1 MRVFASAEDRRRTLV
16 YLAAVVAG
24 FVALYV
30 TIRRFAPFVF
40 HPVTLRAWIEGFGVF
55 APLVFVA
62 VQAIQVIV
70 APIPGQVMALVG
82 GYLFGSVW
90 GSVYSMTGVMIGS
103 AVAFSIS
110 KRWGRPAVERLVH
123 DDLVE
128 RFDGFVSRIGVPGL
142 FLLVVIPGLPDDA
155 ICFLAGLTRF
165 RLSTFVVVLA
175 AGRLPAYVIT
185 NYAGGSL
192 AAGHLLEATVA
203 MGVVVALS
211 LLAYLNREQVKRLV
225 EQR

>member
-1 MRVFASAEDRRRTLV
+1 MRVFASAEDRRRTL
-16 YLAAVVAG
+16 LALTAVVAA

-30 TIRRFAPFVF
+30 LLRRFAPFVF
-40 HPVTLRAWIEGFGVF
+40 HPVELRAWIEGFGVF
-55 APLVFVA
+55 APLVFIV
-62 VQAIQVIV
+62 VQALQVVV
-70 APIPGQVMALVG
+70 APVPGQVMALVG
-82 GYLFGSVW
+82 GYLFGSFW

-128 RFDGFVSRIGVPGL
+128 RFDGFVSQAGIPGL

-155 ICFLAGLTRF
+155 ICFLVGLTRIQLF
-165 RLSTFVVVLA
+165 TFLVVLA
-175 AGRLPAYVIT
+175 AGRLPAYVVT
-185 NYAGGSL
+185 NFAGGSL
-192 AAGHLLEATVA
+192 ASGELLQATVA

-211 LLAYLNREQVKRLV
+211 LFAYLNRERVKQLV
-225 EQR
+225 R